1 MHYETK
7 QIELINACQTKADFE
22 RAIYDLADG
31 RVSRNQCKMIVGKMA
46 QIGKSENAKSASLG
60 TVLSEIAGSWLI
72 NIAGKKR

>member
-22 RAIYDLADG
+22 KTIYDLADG
-31 RVSRNQCKMIVGKMA
+31 RVSRSQCKMIVSKMA
-46 QIGKSENAKSASLG
+46 QIGKSEKAKSANLG

>member
-31 RVSRNQCKMIVGKMA
+31 RVSRSQCKMLMGKMT
-46 QIGKSENAKSASLG
+46 QIVKAEKADTVRLG
-60 TVLSEIAGSWLI
+60 TVLTEIAGTWLI

>member
-31 RVSRNQCKMIVGKMA
+31 RVSRSQCKQIVGKMA
-46 QIGKSENAKSASLG
+46 KIGQAEKAKSANLG